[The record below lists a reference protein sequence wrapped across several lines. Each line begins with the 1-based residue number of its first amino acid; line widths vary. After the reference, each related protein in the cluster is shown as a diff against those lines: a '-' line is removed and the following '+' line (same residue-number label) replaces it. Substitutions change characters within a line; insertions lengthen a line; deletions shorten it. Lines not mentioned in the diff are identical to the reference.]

1 MTTFV
6 SYWRW
11 SRPFYSKRTIVGIGT
26 VALVV
31 PAYLFL
37 TLPNPVVRSAISA
50 ILLFIYTSITALLFY
65 WSTNRTKQQQPRLYP
80 SWRLLSWANY
90 MLAVATGLWL
100 LLRSLFPAQA
110 NPAIGLV
117 FTLVANLLFAWAIL
131 RIPQAKQ
138 TKLQLARQM
147 IDSVTVFIGSALLPW
162 LLWVGPSLI
171 HFTPNFE
178 TIIVAILYPIGT
190 CVAIAIIILLIFH
203 QANVLQ
209 PRGPLLFLG
218 LSALITLGTDLQ
230 FARQVSE
237 RSYVAGTLNDYL
249 WLATAVFAAA
259 GAALQ
264 GLEISD
270 RPLNQPEMG
279 TDNRL
284 LYGLRIAL
292 PPLTVLI
299 TYIAMVLGH
308 DDHHIV
314 TYVLMAGS
322 VALMF
327 MLVSTRQLLTLIEN
341 FTLAKALRA
350 ELVERQR
357 AQTELQ
363 RTNQLLEQRVV
374 ERTTALATLN
384 EQLRQNEQKL
394 RFDAFHDKLTGL
406 PNRTFFLNQLEAAL
420 HLAGTHADGQFAV
433 LFLDF
438 DGFKV
443 VNDSLGHWLG
453 DEFLIALARRLEST
467 VGSTDLVA
475 RLGGD
480 EFVVLLQHMEDG
492 QTAKQYA
499 QYIQQQLRQPF
510 EINGYRLFT
519 SASMGIVLYNDV
531 YTSAVDILRDADIA
545 MYRAKS
551 EGKAR
556 CSVFDTT
563 MRANA
568 MTRLQLETELR
579 NALLTKSL
587 QLAYQPIWDLVN
599 QRLVGFE
606 ALARWHHAE
615 RGLIPPTEFI
625 PLAEETGLI
634 IPLGEWVLEEACQ
647 QMKRWHEQLAPALSE
662 RTPPASPLTIS
673 VNISAHQF
681 HQTDLAL
688 LVEQILQK
696 CAFPA
701 TCLKLEI
708 TESSFMEDIQAAV
721 DAFTRLRTLGVQ
733 LQLDDFGTGY
743 SSFSYLHRLP
753 INTLK
758 IDQTFIRRLDCNGQ
772 NSEIVR
778 AIATLAHNLQMN
790 VIAEGVET
798 QEQLNQVALLGC
810 EQVQGYLIAKPL
822 DVHAAEQFIK
832 HAVQCIP
839 FTAPKVAVLAAA

>member
-1 MTTFV
+1 M
-6 SYWRW
+6 
-11 SRPFYSKRTIVGIGT
+11 
-26 VALVV
+26 ALVV
-31 PAYLFL
+31 PAYFFL
-37 TLPNPVVRSAISA
+37 TLPNPAVRGTISA
-50 ILLFIYTSITALLFY
+50 VLLFIYTGITAFLFY
-65 WSTNRTKQQQPRLYP
+65 WSTNRTKQQQPPLYP
-80 SWRLLSWANY
+80 SWRLLTFASY
-90 MLAVATGLWL
+90 LLAVATGLWL
-100 LLRSLFPAQA
+100 LLRSLFPAEA

-117 FTLVANLLFAWAIL
+117 FTLVSNLLFAWGIM
-131 RIPQAKQ
+131 RIPQIKQ
-138 TKLQLARQM
+138 TKLQLARQL
-147 IDSVTVFIGSALLPW
+147 IDSLTVFIGSALLPW
-162 LLWVGPSLI
+162 LLWVGPHI
-171 HFTPNFE
+171 AHFSPNFE
-178 TIIVAILYPIGT
+178 TIVVSILYPIGN

-203 QANVLQ
+203 QGNSLQ

-237 RSYVAGTLNDYL
+237 RSYVPGALNDYL

-259 GAALQ
+259 GAALH
-264 GLEISD
+264 GLEIADGPPS
-270 RPLNQPEMG
+270 QPELRAE
-279 TDNRL
+279 NRP

-292 PPLTVLI
+292 PPLTVLV
-299 TYIAMVLGH
+299 TYIAMVLNH
-308 DDHHIV
+308 DDHHAV
-314 TYVLMAGS
+314 SYVLMAGS
-322 VALMF
+322 VGLMF
-327 MLVSTRQLLTLIEN
+327 LLVSTRQLLTLIEN
-341 FTLAKALRA
+341 FILATALRA
-350 ELVERQR
+350 ELAERQR

-363 RTNQLLEQRVV
+363 RTNQLLEQRVT
-374 ERTTALATLN
+374 ERTAELATLN

-406 PNRTFFLNQLEAAL
+406 PNRTFFLNQLESAL
-420 HLAGTHADGQFAV
+420 HLARAHADRHFAV

-453 DEFLIALARRLEST
+453 DEFLIALARRLETT
-467 VGSTDLVA
+467 VGPADLVA

-480 EFVVLLQHMEDG
+480 EFVVLLQHVEDG
-492 QTAKQYA
+492 QAAKHYA

-510 EINGYRLFT
+510 DINGYRLFT
-519 SASMGIVLYNDV
+519 SASIGIVLYDDV
-531 YTSAVDILRDADIA
+531 YTLAVDILRDADIA

-556 CSVFDTT
+556 CSIFDTT

-579 NALLTKSL
+579 SALLTKSL
-587 QLAYQPIWDLVN
+587 HLAYQPIWDLVN

-615 RGLIPPTEFI
+615 RGLIPPNEFI

-647 QMKRWHEQLAPALSE
+647 QMKRWHDQLAPALPGE
-662 RTPPASPLTIS
+662 APHTSPLTIS

-688 LVEQILQK
+688 LVEQVLQK
-696 CAFPA
+696 FAFPA

-708 TESSFMEDIQAAV
+708 TESSFMEDIDAAV
-721 DAFTRLRTLGVQ
+721 DAFTRLRALGVQ

-758 IDQTFIRRLDCNGQ
+758 IDQTFIRRLESNGQ

-798 QEQLNQVALLGC
+798 QEQLIQVGQLGC

-822 DVHAAEQFIK
+822 DDYAAAQFIK
-832 HAVQCIP
+832 QAVQGAP
-839 FTAPKVAVLAAA
+839 FRAPKRDVSVAA